1 MAGGTFTTHPAGS
14 DGSPEKAS
22 AISCAR
28 VPSTFAL
35 TRAAYSMKKDRIA
48 QSVASSRDASA
59 AEAEAEAEAE
69 ALVAVSLVALAGRTR
84 ARARARARLRQR
96 REERIVVD
104 RWLLIVDR

>member
-59 AEAEAEAEAE
+59 AEAEAEAEA
-69 ALVAVSLVALAGRTR
+69 LVAVSLVALAGRTR